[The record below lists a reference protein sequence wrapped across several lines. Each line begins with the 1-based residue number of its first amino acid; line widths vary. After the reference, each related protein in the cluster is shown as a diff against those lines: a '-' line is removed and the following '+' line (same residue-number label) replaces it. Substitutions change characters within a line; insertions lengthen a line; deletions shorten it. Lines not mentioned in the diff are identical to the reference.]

1 MKMRNFKLIVLLLSF
16 FLMVTAC
23 QTVQEKTDKIVEQ
36 ENKRLGKYIGQLSS
50 ELKIDLGNPDE
61 DFKNEKGN
69 QVLVYKTKKY
79 GISCERKFEVDTNS
93 CLLYTS
99 PSPRD
104 LP

>member
-1 MKMRNFKLIVLLLSF
+1 MRNFKLIVLLLSF
-16 FLMVTAC
+16 FLTVTAC

-69 QVLVYKTKKY
+69 QVFVYKTKKY

-93 CLLYTS
+93 VVIGFSSKVCF
-99 PSPRD
+99 
-104 LP
+104 

>member
-1 MKMRNFKLIVLLLSF
+1 MKMKNFKLIVLLLSF

-69 QVLVYKTKKY
+69 QILVYKTKKY

-93 CLLYTS
+93 VVIGFSSKGCF
-99 PSPRD
+99 
-104 LP
+104 

>member
-1 MKMRNFKLIVLLLSF
+1 MRNFKLILLLLSF

-23 QTVQEKTDKIVEQ
+23 QTMQEKTDKIVEQ

-93 CLLYTS
+93 VVIGFSSKGCF
-99 PSPRD
+99 
-104 LP
+104 

>member
-1 MKMRNFKLIVLLLSF
+1 MKMRNFKLILLLLSF
-16 FLMVTAC
+16 SLMVTSC

-93 CLLYTS
+93 VVIGFSSKGCF
-99 PSPRD
+99 
-104 LP
+104 

>member
-1 MKMRNFKLIVLLLSF
+1 MRNFKLIVLLLSF

-50 ELKIDLGNPDE
+50 ELKIDLGNPNE

-93 CLLYTS
+93 VVIGFSSKGCF
-99 PSPRD
+99 
-104 LP
+104 

>member
-1 MKMRNFKLIVLLLSF
+1 MRNFKLIVLLLSF

-79 GISCERKFEVDTNS
+79 GISCERKFEVDINS
-93 CLLYTS
+93 VVIGFSSKGCF
-99 PSPRD
+99 
-104 LP
+104 

>member
-1 MKMRNFKLIVLLLSF
+1 MRNFKLIVLLLSF
-16 FLMVTAC
+16 YLIVTAC

-93 CLLYTS
+93 VVIGFSSKGCF
-99 PSPRD
+99 
-104 LP
+104 

>member
-1 MKMRNFKLIVLLLSF
+1 MRNFKLIVLLLGF

-36 ENKRLGKYIGQLSS
+36 ENKRLSKYIGQLSS

-93 CLLYTS
+93 VVIGFSSKGCF
-99 PSPRD
+99 
-104 LP
+104 

>member
-1 MKMRNFKLIVLLLSF
+1 MRNFKLIVLIISL
-16 FLMVTAC
+16 FLIVTAC

-93 CLLYTS
+93 VVIGFSSKGCF
-99 PSPRD
+99 
-104 LP
+104 

>member
-1 MKMRNFKLIVLLLSF
+1 MKMRNFKLIELLLSF
-16 FLMVTAC
+16 SLMVTAC

-93 CLLYTS
+93 VVIGFSSKGCF
-99 PSPRD
+99 
-104 LP
+104 

>member
-1 MKMRNFKLIVLLLSF
+1 MRNFKLILLLLSF
-16 FLMVTAC
+16 FIMVTSC

-93 CLLYTS
+93 VVIGFSSKGCF
-99 PSPRD
+99 
-104 LP
+104 

>member
-1 MKMRNFKLIVLLLSF
+1 MKMRNFKLILLLLSF
-16 FLMVTAC
+16 SLMVTAC

-93 CLLYTS
+93 VVIGFSSKGCF
-99 PSPRD
+99 
-104 LP
+104 

>member
-23 QTVQEKTDKIVEQ
+23 QTVQEKTDKIVEK

-93 CLLYTS
+93 VVIGFSSKGCF
-99 PSPRD
+99 
-104 LP
+104 

>member
-1 MKMRNFKLIVLLLSF
+1 MRNFKLIVLLLSF
-16 FLMVTAC
+16 FLMVTSC

-69 QVLVYKTKKY
+69 QVFVYKTKKY

-93 CLLYTS
+93 VVIGFSSKGCF
-99 PSPRD
+99 
-104 LP
+104 

>member
-16 FLMVTAC
+16 SLMVTAC
-23 QTVQEKTDKIVEQ
+23 QTVQEKTEKIVEQ

-93 CLLYTS
+93 VVIGFSSKGCF
-99 PSPRD
+99 
-104 LP
+104 

>member
-1 MKMRNFKLIVLLLSF
+1 MRNFKLIVLLLSF
-16 FLMVTAC
+16 SLMVTAC

-36 ENKRLGKYIGQLSS
+36 ENKRLSKYIGQLSS

-61 DFKNEKGN
+61 DFRNEKGN

-93 CLLYTS
+93 VVIGFSSKGCF
-99 PSPRD
+99 
-104 LP
+104 

>member
-1 MKMRNFKLIVLLLSF
+1 MRNFKLIVLLISS
-16 FLMVTAC
+16 FLMVSAC
-23 QTVQEKTDKIVEQ
+23 QTVQEKTDQIVEQ

-93 CLLYTS
+93 VVIGFSSKGCF
-99 PSPRD
+99 
-104 LP
+104 

>member
-1 MKMRNFKLIVLLLSF
+1 MRNFKLIVLLLSF
-16 FLMVTAC
+16 FLTITAC
-23 QTVQEKTDKIVEQ
+23 QIVQEKTDKIVEQ

-93 CLLYTS
+93 VVIGFSSKGCF
-99 PSPRD
+99 
-104 LP
+104 

>member
-1 MKMRNFKLIVLLLSF
+1 MRNFKLILLLLSF
-16 FLMVTAC
+16 FLMVTSC

-36 ENKRLGKYIGQLSS
+36 ENKRLSKYIGQLSS

-93 CLLYTS
+93 VVIGFSSKGCF
-99 PSPRD
+99 
-104 LP
+104 

>member
-1 MKMRNFKLIVLLLSF
+1 MRNFKLIVLLLSF
-16 FLMVTAC
+16 SLMVTAC
-23 QTVQEKTDKIVEQ
+23 QTIQEKTDKIVEQ

-93 CLLYTS
+93 VVIGFSSKGCF
-99 PSPRD
+99 
-104 LP
+104 

>member
-1 MKMRNFKLIVLLLSF
+1 MKMRNFKLIVFLLSF
-16 FLMVTAC
+16 SLMVTAC

-93 CLLYTS
+93 VVIGFSSKGCF
-99 PSPRD
+99 
-104 LP
+104 

>member
-1 MKMRNFKLIVLLLSF
+1 MRNFKLIVLLLSS

-23 QTVQEKTDKIVEQ
+23 QTLQEKTNKIVEQ

-69 QVLVYKTKKY
+69 QILVYKTKKY

-93 CLLYTS
+93 VVIGFSSKGCF
-99 PSPRD
+99 
-104 LP
+104 

>member
-1 MKMRNFKLIVLLLSF
+1 MINFKLIVLLLSF

-93 CLLYTS
+93 VVIGFSSKGCF
-99 PSPRD
+99 
-104 LP
+104 

>member
-1 MKMRNFKLIVLLLSF
+1 MRNFKLIVLLLSF

-79 GISCERKFEVDTNS
+79 GISCERKFEVDSNS
-93 CLLYTS
+93 VVIGFSSKGCF
-99 PSPRD
+99 
-104 LP
+104 

>member
-69 QVLVYKTKKY
+69 QELVYKTKKY

-93 CLLYTS
+93 VVIGFSSKGCF
-99 PSPRD
+99 
-104 LP
+104 

>member
-1 MKMRNFKLIVLLLSF
+1 MRNFKLIVLLLSF
-16 FLMVTAC
+16 LLMVTAC

-93 CLLYTS
+93 VVIGFSSKGCF
-99 PSPRD
+99 
-104 LP
+104 

>member
-1 MKMRNFKLIVLLLSF
+1 MRNFKLIVLLLSF
-16 FLMVTAC
+16 FLIVTGC

-36 ENKRLGKYIGQLSS
+36 ENKRLGQYIGQLSS

-93 CLLYTS
+93 VVIGFSSKGCF
-99 PSPRD
+99 
-104 LP
+104 

>member
-16 FLMVTAC
+16 FLMVTSC

-93 CLLYTS
+93 VVIGFSSKGCF
-99 PSPRD
+99 
-104 LP
+104 

>member
-79 GISCERKFEVDTNS
+79 GISCERKFEVDTYS
-93 CLLYTS
+93 VVIGFSSKGCF
-99 PSPRD
+99 
-104 LP
+104 

>member
-1 MKMRNFKLIVLLLSF
+1 MKMRNFKLIVLLISF

-23 QTVQEKTDKIVEQ
+23 QTVQEKTEKIVEQ
-36 ENKRLGKYIGQLSS
+36 ENKRLSKYIGQLSS

-93 CLLYTS
+93 VVIGFSSKGCF
-99 PSPRD
+99 
-104 LP
+104 

>member
-1 MKMRNFKLIVLLLSF
+1 MRNFKLIVLLLSF

-69 QVLVYKTKKY
+69 QVIVYKTKKY

-93 CLLYTS
+93 VVIGFSSKGCF
-99 PSPRD
+99 
-104 LP
+104 

>member
-16 FLMVTAC
+16 FFMVSAC

-93 CLLYTS
+93 VVIGFSSKGCF
-99 PSPRD
+99 
-104 LP
+104 

>member
-1 MKMRNFKLIVLLLSF
+1 MRMRNYKLIVLLLSF

-93 CLLYTS
+93 VVIGFSSKGCF
-99 PSPRD
+99 
-104 LP
+104 

>member
-1 MKMRNFKLIVLLLSF
+1 MRNFKLIVLLLSF

-36 ENKRLGKYIGQLSS
+36 ENKRLSKYIGQLYS

-93 CLLYTS
+93 VVIGFSSKGCF
-99 PSPRD
+99 
-104 LP
+104 

>member
-1 MKMRNFKLIVLLLSF
+1 MRKFKLIVLLLSF

-93 CLLYTS
+93 VVIGFSSKGCF
-99 PSPRD
+99 
-104 LP
+104 

>member
-1 MKMRNFKLIVLLLSF
+1 MNMRNFKLIVLLLSF

-36 ENKRLGKYIGQLSS
+36 ENKRLSKYIGQLSS

-93 CLLYTS
+93 VVIGFSSKGCF
-99 PSPRD
+99 
-104 LP
+104 